1 MGFICHKGLNYL
13 CVQFTGIIPSLSSRK
28 GNKFNNPFKLAKAE
42 HWACTARTQG
52 DPLPPFPF
60 LALSH
65 LINHNFKLFS
75 RKRIHCI
82 AKRKFPHLHNNYFPV
97 SKVFSY
103 LLKVSVTV
111 NVLSLMR
118 ILQIVT
124 LKKWAQEISTKRNS
138 LSTFNIKKL
147 LHAWFVSPHELFF
160 FNFLTLMYCQIAF
173 TITGLVCVW
182 IPMRR
187 ASLGS
192 SLYWGG

>member
-13 CVQFTGIIPSLSSRK
+13 CVQFTGIIPSLRSRK

-42 HWACTARTQG
+42 HWGCTTRTQG

-60 LALSH
+60 LVLSH

-75 RKRIHCI
+75 RKRIH
-82 AKRKFPHLHNNYFPV
+82 FYSFSLHCKSEFSPLAQLNYFPV
-97 SKVFSY
+97 SKLFSY

-124 LKKWAQEISTKRNS
+124 LQKVSTTHINEEKQ
-138 LSTFNIKKL
+138 
-147 LHAWFVSPHELFF
+147 FVNL
-160 FNFLTLMYCQIAF
+160 
-173 TITGLVCVW
+173 
-182 IPMRR
+182 
-187 ASLGS
+187 
-192 SLYWGG
+192 